1 MGEATKLLLI
11 EDNPGDAR
19 LIRELLAEATEQ
31 PFQLIHVDSLRAGLE
46 RLHGDNIGLVLTDLN
61 LPDSRQLATFDTL
74 HEQAPLVP
82 IVVLTAIADDETGLA
97 AVRRGAQDYL
107 VKGGV
112 DGPGL
117 VTTLRHALERHQ
129 AHRDL
134 LELAHE
140 DHLTGLLNRRGFRE
154 AADRHDRQC
163 GRTGQGYLLL
173 FVDVNNLKSINDTSG
188 HAAGDA
194 ALERVAEALRATF
207 RASDVLGR
215 WGGDEFVVIATK
227 VDESDT
233 DRLVSRLFDN
243 TKQTYYYGSST
254 HQLSISVGAAYRP
267 PEQTRSIDELIAEAD
282 AAMYRDRHH
291 ERNRR

>member
-107 VKGGV
+107 VKGDV
-112 DGPGL
+112 DGPRL

-129 AHRDL
+129 AQRDL
-134 LELAHE
+134 LELAHI

-154 AADRHDRQC
+154 AANQHDQLCSRS
-163 GRTGQGYLLL
+163 GQGYLLL
-173 FVDVNNLKSINDTSG
+173 FIDVNNLKSINDTAG

-194 ALERVAEALRATF
+194 ALERVAEALSTTF

-215 WGGDEFVVIATK
+215 WGGDEFVVIATN

-233 DRLVSRLFDN
+233 DRLVSRLLDN
-243 TKQTYYYGSST
+243 TKQICY
-254 HQLSISVGAAYRP
+254 
-267 PEQTRSIDELIAEAD
+267 
-282 AAMYRDRHH
+282 H
-291 ERNRR
+291 EKVTTNCR